1 MSQDDA
7 GGLGGRLSDGPDFG
21 GGEPPIYPKC
31 DPVGDPGFNGGLFD
45 PVDVPRYLAV
55 PVGDAVPHGATAQLM

>member
-7 GGLGGRLSDGPDFG
+7 GGGV
-21 GGEPPIYPKC
+21 PPIDPKC

-55 PVGDAVPHGATAQLM
+55 PVGGAVPHGATAQLM